1 MKNIYLRIKNRARQV
16 VLSFPAQRFYEDH
29 ENEQTLSRRL
39 FETDPI
45 VKRLHAFVSENMWD
59 NLGHGMN
66 HVTKVA
72 LDAGSLMYIEG
83 RSLNYP
89 INYIDSRVRLAQCSG
104 LLHDMKRGQKNHAV
118 KGAEFAKE
126 IMKDYGDISS
136 EDVTDI
142 SNAIYNHEAFKTNLK
157 TGTPEGDLVSD
168 CLYDADKFRWGPD
181 NFSHMVWD
189 MLEYS
194 NTPLSKFIHLYP
206 EGIKALEKI
215 KTSFRTSTGKKYGP
229 SFIDTG
235 LAIGD
240 KLYHII
246 KNEFAEYLE

>member
-1 MKNIYLRIKNRARQV
+1 MKNIYLRIRNRARQV
-16 VLSFPAQRFYEDH
+16 VLGFPAQHFYKDH
-29 ENEQTLSRRL
+29 ENANTLSRRF

-45 VKRLHAFVSENMWD
+45 IIKMRSFISD
-59 NLGHGMN
+59 NIGNNFGHGMH
-66 HVTKVA
+66 HVTKVT

-83 RSLNYP
+83 ESAGYP
-89 INYIDSRVRLAQCSG
+89 KNYIDGRVRLAQCSG

-126 IMKDYGDISS
+126 VLTEKNNMESDDI
-136 EDVTDI
+136 TDI
-142 SNAIYNHEAFKTNLK
+142 YNAIYNHEAFKNNLK

-189 MLEYS
+189 MMEYS
-194 NTPLSKFIHLYP
+194 ETPLSKFIHLYP
-206 EGIKALEKI
+206 DGIKALEKI
-215 KTSFRTSTGKKYGP
+215 KVSFRTPTGKKYGP

-240 KLYHII
+240 KLYKII
-246 KNEFAEYLE
+246 KTEFAEYL

>member
-16 VLSFPAQRFYEDH
+16 VLSFPDQRFYEDY
-29 ENEQTLSRRL
+29 ENAHTLSRRL

-45 VKRLHAFVSENMWD
+45 VNRLYAFVSENIG
-59 NLGHGMN
+59 NNFGHGMN
-66 HVTKVA
+66 HVLKVT

-83 RSLNYP
+83 EALNYP
-89 INYIDSRVRLAQCSG
+89 NNYIDSRVRLAQCSG

-126 IMKDYGDISS
+126 ILKDYKEIGP
-136 EDVTDI
+136 EDTTDI
-142 SNAIYNHEAFKTNLK
+142 CNAIYNHEAFKTKLK

-215 KTSFRTSTGKKYGP
+215 KASFRTSTGRKYGP

-240 KLYHII
+240 RLYSII
-246 KNEFAEYLE
+246 KTEFAEYL